1 MLDGH
6 KSPER
11 LSACLCDDDYVLP
24 TLQAANEKTAPIGAA
39 SFSIRLPA

>member
-11 LSACLCDDDYVLP
+11 LSACLYEDVVPLRI
-24 TLQAANEKTAPIGAA
+24 LQANHEKGR
-39 SFSIRLPA
+39 SEGSGQV